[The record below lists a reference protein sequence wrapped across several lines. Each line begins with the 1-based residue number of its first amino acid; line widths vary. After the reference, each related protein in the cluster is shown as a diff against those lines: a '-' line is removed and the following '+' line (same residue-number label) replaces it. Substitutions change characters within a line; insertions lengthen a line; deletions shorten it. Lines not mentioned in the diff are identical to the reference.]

1 MIRVLHVVPV
11 GEQWG
16 VRQEGAAHPRCV
28 TESSAG
34 AAFVGSCLA
43 QAIGGKVVIH
53 DRAGRVR
60 RP

>member
-16 VRQEGAAHPRCV
+16 VRQEGAAHHRHV
-28 TESSAG
+28 TDSFAG

-43 QAIGGKVVIH
+43 HALGGKVVVH
-53 DRAGRVR
+53 DRAGRVLR
-60 RP
+60 